1 MGKITSKKS
10 KAAILSVDQQ
20 EAALQQVYQSETK
33 KATKRFT
40 IDLPLF
46 IYDQIEVETEMTGQ
60 TKKGFVLGLISR
72 SFHQKGI
79 IQKGRGLN
87 GLQCTMGKR
96 KYIHAGTT

>member
-20 EAALQQVYQSETK
+20 EAALQQVYQSQTK

-46 IYDQIEVETEMTGQ
+46 IYDQIDEETEMTGQ
-60 TKKGFVLGLISR
+60 TKKGFVLGLIRDHFTKKELS
-72 SFHQKGI
+72 
-79 IQKGRGLN
+79 
-87 GLQCTMGKR
+87 KR
-96 KYIHAGTT
+96 EGG